1 MDLLEG
7 LNMTHH
13 VSETVKHVGDAVSVV
28 TVLATLAAWLP
39 PLAALFTI
47 IWSAIRIWESKTVQ
61 AFLKKRRE
69 RC

>member
-1 MDLLEG
+1 MDFLEG

-39 PLAALFTI
+39 PLAALITI
-47 IWSAIRIWESKTVQ
+47 IWTSIRIWESKTVQ
-61 AFLKKRRE
+61 NFLKKRRE
-69 RC
+69 R

>member
-1 MDLLEG
+1 
-7 LNMTHH
+7 MTHH
-13 VSETVKHVGDAVSVV
+13 ISESAKHVGDAVSVV

-61 AFLKKRRE
+61 SFLKKRRE
-69 RC
+69 RS

>member
-1 MDLLEG
+1 MDFLESVA
-7 LNMTHH
+7 MTH
-13 VSETVKHVGDAVSVV
+13 VSETAKHVGDAVSFI

-61 AFLKKRRE
+61 NFLKKRRE
-69 RC
+69 RA

>member
-1 MDLLEG
+1 
-7 LNMTHH
+7 MTH
-13 VSETVKHVGDAVSVV
+13 VSETAKHVGDAVSFI

-61 AFLKKRRE
+61 NFLKKRRE
-69 RC
+69 RA